1 MGTHP
6 IFESDFDCL
15 TVTKIFRMNCF
26 KIAKEKFTYRTD
38 FSRNF
43 IRELALSLVISG
55 ALRIILLH
63 IPDLKL
69 RIDTTEIYVDVAAD
83 FLSQKLNWL
92 KQSPGGLK
100 LNPQLTGFL
109 TQLCYHHIMIWQNYA
124 KHVLFQID
132 NYGHC
137 VLYCSYFS
145 IPFTLAIIA
154 DLVSLLTLHFYCF
167 YIYSLRLYQF
177 WIHALG
183 DFWRLFRGLKF
194 NPLKK
199 RVDSI
204 YEERDTDR
212 FILGAML
219 FSIFI
224 FLLPTVLTFYLLF
237 ASIRLLCVVIQTII
251 FIPKELVFPSPI
263 NNKSNI
269 SLPKKIL
276 YGHIID
282 S

>member
-1 MGTHP
+1 MHFKKCSKLFIKSIIRLHSLITS
-6 IFESDFDCL
+6 IFTLPLLSTIL
-15 TVTKIFRMNCF
+15 KYVNKPKVTKIFRMNCF

-43 IRELALSLVISG
+43 IRELGLSLVISG

-69 RIDTTEIYVDVAAD
+69 RIDITETYVDVAAD

-92 KQSPGGLK
+92 RQSPGGLK

-145 IPFTLAIIA
+145 IPF
-154 DLVSLLTLHFYCF
+154 SLGNNANLCHFN
-167 YIYSLRLYQF
+167 S
-177 WIHALG
+177 
-183 DFWRLFRGLKF
+183 D
-194 NPLKK
+194 
-199 RVDSI
+199 
-204 YEERDTDR
+204 
-212 FILGAML
+212 
-219 FSIFI
+219 
-224 FLLPTVLTFYLLF
+224 
-237 ASIRLLCVVIQTII
+237 
-251 FIPKELVFPSPI
+251 
-263 NNKSNI
+263 
-269 SLPKKIL
+269 
-276 YGHIID
+276 
-282 S
+282 